1 MEKGKIEIDIQQG
14 QSVDAATPTETTFFH
29 RFKIGSS
36 LVSVFFSFPP
46 RSSQRTLNY
55 ASRLFS
61 HPENSDGNFHPLS
74 YRARWL

>member
-14 QSVDAATPTETTFFH
+14 QSVDAATPTEKTFFH

-36 LVSVFFSFPP
+36 LVSVFFLSLLGHHREPSIMLLVF
-46 RSSQRTLNY
+46 
-55 ASRLFS
+55 FS

-74 YRARWL
+74 YHVRWL